1 MSARQYQPDLPAIV
15 HCKAVDARIR
25 EIASAQRLQ
34 SFGSGRHGD
43 LRVGVSRP
51 PLSRTSYAGTEH
63 CHREPCRDS
72 QHLCEFASTHLR
84 AFNYASGQQARS
96 QPSANQIFK
105 NKPFELNY
113 IPNPLFARFFSICNT
128 LHKSALLLPIWRI
141 CCCPAAGYPVL
152 APCTFHYPKRS
163 SRGIIPPRLT
173 AEYALIPSSA
183 NSPPRNQNG
192 YRRLPRHVSRFAF
205 LHAPAL
211 LGRHQRHDRD
221 AREILG
227 AAVKQS
233 WIRFAATAV
242 GAAVTRPVYGI
253 RQTETCWSSVW
264 PVFVTI
270 VLCTILHLA
279 DGIRLAAVTI
289 AIIMLVPNTGRPWV
303 PALNRF
309 LEVSFWNSHRSGGS
323 RSSCCLPPPSKSLR
337 HALAEKF
344 LQLDTF
350 LSALLLRFRGEN
362 VVDALKRL
370 ARGALETLG
379 RQNTDFY
386 AHGRYEPA
394 RWSARR
400 ITLVK
405 LLQHEE
411 RPCLKRWKLP

>member
-1 MSARQYQPDLPAIV
+1 M
-15 HCKAVDARIR
+15 
-25 EIASAQRLQ
+25 
-34 SFGSGRHGD
+34 
-43 LRVGVSRP
+43 
-51 PLSRTSYAGTEH
+51 
-63 CHREPCRDS
+63 
-72 QHLCEFASTHLR
+72 
-84 AFNYASGQQARS
+84 
-96 QPSANQIFK
+96 
-105 NKPFELNY
+105 LN
-113 IPNPLFARFFSICNT
+113 S
-128 LHKSALLLPIWRI
+128 
-141 CCCPAAGYPVL
+141 
-152 APCTFHYPKRS
+152 
-163 SRGIIPPRLT
+163 
-173 AEYALIPSSA
+173 SSA
-183 NSPPRNQNG
+183 NS
-192 YRRLPRHVSRFAF
+192 RLAIKTAIAGCLAMYLASLFRMPQPYWAAISAMIVM
-205 LHAPAL
+205 
-211 LGRHQRHDRD
+211 QTN
-221 AREILG
+221 LG

-242 GAAVTRPVYGI
+242 GAAVTIPFMAFA
-253 RQTETCWSSVW
+253 RQNLLVFGVA
-264 PVFVTI
+264 VFVTI

-309 LEVSFWNSHRSGGS
+309 LEVSFGILIALAVAEFV
-323 RSSCCLPPPSKSLR
+323 LPSTALESLR

-362 VVDALKRL
+362 VVDVEALR
-370 ARGALETLG
+370 ASLETLG

-411 RPCLKRWKLP
+411 RMSQAVETLDAACGGPFCGGIDLQWEPEFSELCAGISAALQRIAEGILTGKFWTPEYDFAAAIQALDAKASAARTSVTPAPLAAQTLEGVLRSHTIFFAIETLASELSAAQITAREIVSPGSVPTGAK